1 MQRERGGVA
10 AGPQPDCVAGLA
22 ARKQRPHAKAS
33 REKDLS
39 FCNPPAHP
47 YETADEPNKSVILW
61 RGKELL
67 FIRRRLE
74 SESGKW
80 I

>member
-10 AGPQPDCVAGLA
+10 AGPQPDYAAGLSV
-22 ARKQRPHAKAS
+22 RKQPPHAKAN

-39 FCNPPAHP
+39 LCSPPAHP
-47 YETADEPNKSVILW
+47 YGMADEPNRSVILW

-67 FIRRRLE
+67 FIRGRFE
-74 SESGKW
+74 SESEK
-80 I
+80 